1 LQPARRRGALVLAAA
16 LCFLSRVPFLSPTL
30 DDIDSVNYALALERF
45 DPTLHQPHAPGYPLE
60 VAAARMVAWFF
71 PEPVVALS
79 LVSAL
84 AQALVVFPLYAL
96 FAAFGSSPRVRW
108 TAIALTLC
116 CPVVWLNGGRAES
129 DSLGLL
135 AAMSAAALLVEAPAS
150 PKRLLS
156 GSFLAGLAPGARLQ
170 SIFLTG
176 LPFLRAV
183 WKSTKG
189 RLGAIA
195 AAIVGTLLWVA
206 PVLVASGGARP
217 YARAFAE
224 TMGQAAESEPLFTD
238 LSLNRIAR
246 ALEWVFLRPWGSPV
260 LALAVL
266 ALAALGALSL
276 LRDRRAS
283 LILAGL
289 VFAPYLLLHFFVQEV
304 ECLKYSLLYI
314 PCLAFLAVEGAE
326 SLRWP
331 GRVGEAG
338 LVAASIAIA
347 VPALWQYSTGPS
359 PIFRALE
366 EIDEIAV
373 PADRF
378 VLSGHYQ
385 FSRFFPFRT
394 ASIELLAPPSR
405 SEVQGLEDYWKSGGE
420 RDVLFLAEPGRTDLE
435 SIAPDAKTSLAVW
448 EWPPSLAPL
457 LSGTRP
463 GRVELLA
470 LTEPRWFVGKGWLL
484 SLENV
489 RQSDRLSVVERE
501 AFLRAYGETTFLLLA
516 GEPLAPCEGVSVSL
530 ELSGTLLG
538 RHSCN
543 GPLLTGIEL
552 SPATADGFGKLVAR
566 TERGGTPVGSA
577 FALRGLDYGPRSTSG
592 LVCGEG
598 FFYPEPDEQERPFR
612 WASKV
617 ARCLAHVPEP
627 GAILSIEGVAPLEY
641 LGRGVRVGVAVEAAE
656 RAGIELAERS
666 FRLEVPLDPGLR
678 FAAIE
683 LRSSR
688 SFVPDDRQKNG
699 DMRELALRVYSM
711 RVETVDSGLV
721 SSR

>member
-60 VAAARMVAWFF
+60 VAASRMVAWFF
-71 PEPVVALS
+71 PEPVVALA
-79 LVSAL
+79 LVSAI
-84 AQALVVFPLYAL
+84 AQALVVVPLHAL
-96 FAAFGSSPRVRW
+96 FTAFGSSPRVVW
-108 TAIALTLC
+108 TAIAVTLC
-116 CPVVWLNGGRAES
+116 CPVLWLNGGRAES

-135 AAMSAAALLVEAPAS
+135 AAMSAAALLIQTPVRPS
-150 PKRLLS
+150 RLLF

-170 SIFLTG
+170 SLFLTG
-176 LPFLRAV
+176 LPFLRAL
-183 WKSTKG
+183 WKAEKG
-189 RLGAIA
+189 RLLAVA
-195 AAIVGTLLWVA
+195 AAILGTVLWVA
-206 PVLVASGGARP
+206 PVLVASGGVRP

-224 TMGQAAESEPLFTD
+224 TMGQAAESEPLLTD

-246 ALEWVFLRPWGSPV
+246 ALEWVFLRPWGHPV

-266 ALAALGALSL
+266 VLAAVGAVHLARRRRTSL
-276 LRDRRAS
+276 V
-283 LILAGL
+283 LALL
-289 VFAPYLLLHFFVQEV
+289 VFGPYLLLHFFVQEV
-304 ECLKYSLLYI
+304 DCLKYSLLYI
-314 PCLAFLAVEGAE
+314 PFLAFLAVEGAE
-326 SLRWP
+326 SLKRP
-331 GRVGEAG
+331 GRVAEAA
-338 LVAASIAIA
+338 LVAASIGIA
-347 VPALWQYSTGPS
+347 VPALWVYARNPS
-359 PIFRALE
+359 PVFKALE
-366 EIDEIAV
+366 ELDAIAV
-373 PADRF
+373 PRDRF

-385 FSRFFPFRT
+385 FSRYFPFRKEG
-394 ASIELLAPPSR
+394 IDLLAPSPR
-405 SEVQGLEDYWKSGGE
+405 SEVSGLEEYWKSGGDRE
-420 RDVLFLAEPGRTDLE
+420 VLFLAEPGRTDLE
-435 SIAPDAKTSLAVW
+435 NIAPDAKTSLAVW
-448 EWPPSLAPL
+448 EWTPPLAAL

-501 AFLRAYGETTFLLLA
+501 AFLRAESETSFLLVS
-516 GEPLAPCEGVSVSL
+516 GEPLAPCEEVSVSL
-530 ELSGTLLG
+530 ELAGNVLG

-543 GPLLTGIEL
+543 APLLTGIEL
-552 SPATADGFGKLVAR
+552 PPSTEGGFGKLVAR
-566 TERGGTPVGSA
+566 TERGDEPVGSA
-577 FALRGLDYGPRSTSG
+577 FALRGLDYGPRSTPG

-612 WASKV
+612 WASNV
-617 ARCLAHVPEP
+617 ARCLAHVPEQ
-627 GAILSIEGVAPLEY
+627 GALIQIEGVAPLEY
-641 LGRGVRVGVAVEAAE
+641 LGSSVRLSVAVDGTE
-656 RAGIELAERS
+656 RGAVELVERP
-666 FRLEVPLDPGLR
+666 FQLEVPLDPGMR

-699 DMRELALRVYSM
+699 DMRKLALRVYSM
-711 RVETVDSGLV
+711 RVAIVDTGLV